1 MHGRLRTTI
10 PWATLRAQ
18 VRHNVLALIS
28 FGVALT
34 SVSYNTWRD
43 ERTEYNRNVRA
54 AAFQMLTKLA
64 DFERTVFLSHY
75 DRDPANGNP
84 RIGWTDVIV
93 IHDLATV
100 APAPLE
106 STAAT
111 LRTVWRDNWE
121 RLAGDDESSVDQSGR
136 ILPNITRR
144 TDATTS
150 EFSIHCMEWAPGRRT
165 FKRIIPIRWV
175 RHPMTAR
182 CAATVARAMMI
193 GCWMGAV
200 LLYGCGGKPAAPAD
214 VTIVFDGPSK
224 VCEIRR
230 AGQTQ
235 AHSVPCLDVV
245 FYLTHTVEL
254 PKGSQFDYETI
265 PYVNVAEFERVMSD
279 LHLAGYRPWLRIH
292 VGFLTEPDAAHPQRE
307 GR

>member
-54 AAFQMLTKLA
+54 ATFQMLTKLA
-64 DFERTVFLSHY
+64 DFERTVFLAHY

-106 STAAT
+106 SKAAT
-111 LRTVWRDNWE
+111 LRDVWRGNWE
-121 RLAGDDESSVDQSGR
+121 RLASDDESSVDHIETAIEDLRQ
-136 ILPNITRR
+136 
-144 TDATTS
+144 ATLS
-150 EFSIHCMEWAPGRRT
+150 
-165 FKRIIPIRWV
+165 
-175 RHPMTAR
+175 
-182 CAATVARAMMI
+182 
-193 GCWMGAV
+193 V
-200 LLYGCGGKPAAPAD
+200 LRG
-214 VTIVFDGPSK
+214 
-224 VCEIRR
+224 
-230 AGQTQ
+230 
-235 AHSVPCLDVV
+235 
-245 FYLTHTVEL
+245 
-254 PKGSQFDYETI
+254 
-265 PYVNVAEFERVMSD
+265 
-279 LHLAGYRPWLRIH
+279 LR
-292 VGFLTEPDAAHPQRE
+292 
-307 GR
+307 